1 MKKFPSWSGNGS
13 SKERS
18 KTVLRRLRGYAEKV
32 FGLSLQVIDPVS
44 DRRVRPRIPT
54 AVVVKSALAL
64 FWGRLGSLHALEMTR
79 GAKSWKAWLGRPL
92 SSADSVGRVG
102 ACLDADTLRPGIHHI
117 YDRLKR
123 NKALPDLYGLAV
135 AVLDGHETSASYR
148 RCCSGCLKRTIH
160 SERGDRTQFY
170 HRNVTLMLLCGTPP
184 GRPPLRLLLDLEPQ
198 QPGEAELATARR
210 LLERV
215 LDAYP
220 RAFDL
225 VLADAL
231 YAVAPFLN
239 FLLSHGK
246 QALVVLKD
254 EGRNPYQ
261 DAAGLWPQEEPQK
274 GQYRS
279 RSCLWWD
286 FTELLSWPEVQ
297 GSVRV
302 VRSEESWTV
311 KAQLTQQP
319 TAQTANWVWLTTLS
333 VAQARTEPIVRLA
346 HLRWDIEN
354 HGFNELVNGWCAD
367 HVYRHHPQAI
377 ECFLLLAFLAYNV
390 FHAFVALHLKPQI
403 RRGKTARFWARLISA
418 EIHADPH
425 LCALDSSP

>member
-1 MKKFPSWSGNGS
+1 M
-13 SKERS
+13 
-18 KTVLRRLRGYAEKV
+18 GYAVKV
-32 FGLSLQVIDPVS
+32 FGLSLQVIDHVS
-44 DRRVRPRIPT
+44 DRRLRPRIT
-54 AVVVKSALAL
+54 TDVVVKSALVL
-64 FWGRLGSLHALEMTR
+64 FWCRLGSLNALEMTR
-79 GAKSWKAWLGRPL
+79 RAKSWKAWLGRPL
-92 SSADSVGRVG
+92 SSADSIGRVG
-102 ACLDADTLRPGIHHI
+102 ACLEADTLRSGIHHI

-123 NKALPDLYGLAV
+123 NKALSDLYGLAV

-148 RCCSGCLKRTIH
+148 RCCPGCLKRTIH

-170 HRNVTLMLLCGTPP
+170 HRNVTLMLLCSTPP

-198 QPGEAELATARR
+198 RPGETELATALR
-210 LLERV
+210 LLARV
-215 LDAYP
+215 IDAYP

-231 YAVAPFLN
+231 YDVAPFLN

-246 QALVVLKD
+246 QALLVLKD
-254 EGRNPYQ
+254 EGRNLYQ

-286 FTELLSWPEVQ
+286 FSDLLSWPEVQ

-311 KAQLTQQP
+311 KAQLTKQP
-319 TAQTANWVWLTTLS
+319 TAQTARWVWLTTLS
-333 VAQARTEPIVRLA
+333 VAQARTEQIVRLA

-354 HGFNELVNGWCAD
+354 HGFNELVNGWYAD

-390 FHAFVALHLKPQI
+390 FHAFVALNLKPEI
-403 RRGKTARFWARLISA
+403 RRGKTAKFWARLLSA

-425 LCALDSSP
+425 LCASDSSP

>member
-1 MKKFPSWSGNGS
+1 
-13 SKERS
+13 
-18 KTVLRRLRGYAEKV
+18 
-32 FGLSLQVIDPVS
+32 
-44 DRRVRPRIPT
+44 
-54 AVVVKSALAL
+54 VKSALAL
-64 FWGRLGSLHALEMTR
+64 FWCRLGSLNALEMTR
-79 GAKSWKAWLGRPL
+79 GAKSWEAWLGRSL
-92 SSADSVGRVG
+92 SSADTIGRVG
-102 ACLDADTLRPGIHHI
+102 ACLDAETLRPGIHHL

-135 AVLDGHETSASYR
+135 
-148 RCCSGCLKRTIH
+148 
-160 SERGDRTQFY
+160 
-170 HRNVTLMLLCGTPP
+170 
-184 GRPPLRLLLDLEPQ
+184 
-198 QPGEAELATARR
+198 
-210 LLERV
+210 
-215 LDAYP
+215 
-220 RAFDL
+220 
-225 VLADAL
+225 ADAL

-286 FTELLSWPEVQ
+286 FADLLSWPAVQ

-319 TAQTANWVWLTTLS
+319 TAQTASWVWLTTLS
-333 VAQARTEPIVRLA
+333 VAQARTEQIVRLA
-346 HLRWDIEN
+346 HLRWDVEN
-354 HGFNELVNGWCAD
+354 HGFNELVNGWYAD
-367 HVYRHHPQAI
+367 HVYRHHPKAI

-390 FHAFVALHLKPQI
+390 FHAFLALNLKPEI
-403 RRGKTARFWARLISA
+403 RRGKTAKFWARLLSA

-425 LCALDSSP
+425 LCASGSSP

>member
-1 MKKFPSWSGNGS
+1 
-13 SKERS
+13 
-18 KTVLRRLRGYAEKV
+18 
-32 FGLSLQVIDPVS
+32 VS
-44 DRRVRPRIPT
+44 DRRLQPRITT

-64 FWGRLGSLHALEMTR
+64 FWCRLGSLNALEMTR
-79 GAKSWKAWLGRPL
+79 RAKTWKAWLGRSL
-92 SSADSVGRVG
+92 CSADSIGRVG
-102 ACLDADTLRPGIHHI
+102 ACMDADTLRPAIHHI

-148 RCCSGCLKRTIH
+148 RCCPGCMQRTIH

-198 QPGEAELATARR
+198 RPGEAELATALR

-215 LDAYP
+215 IDAYP

-231 YAVAPFLN
+231 YNVAPFFN

-246 QALVVLKD
+246 QALTVLKD
-254 EGRNPYQ
+254 EGRNVYQ
-261 DAAGLWPQEEPQK
+261 DAAGLWQQEEPQK

-286 FTELLSWPEVQ
+286 FTDLLSWPEVK

-302 VRSEESWTV
+302 VRSDESWTV

-319 TAQTANWVWLTTLS
+319 TAQTASWVWLTTLS
-333 VAQARTEPIVRLA
+333 VAQARTEQIVRLA
-346 HLRWDIEN
+346 HRRWDIEN
-354 HGFNELVNGWCAD
+354 YGFNELVNGWYAD
-367 HVYRHHPQAI
+367 HVYRHHPKAI

-390 FHAFVALHLKPQI
+390 FHAFVALNLKPQI
-403 RRGKTARFWARLISA
+403 RRGKTAEFWAYLISA

-425 LCALDSSP
+425 LGASDSSP

>member
-1 MKKFPSWSGNGS
+1 M
-13 SKERS
+13 
-18 KTVLRRLRGYAEKV
+18 GYAEKV
-32 FGLSLQVIDPVS
+32 FGLSLEVIDHVS
-44 DRRVRPRIPT
+44 DRRLRPRIT
-54 AVVVKSALAL
+54 TDVVVKSALAL
-64 FWGRLGSLHALEMTR
+64 FWSRLGSLNALEMTR
-79 GAKSWKAWLGRPL
+79 RAKSWKAWLGRPL
-92 SSADSVGRVG
+92 CSADSIGRVG
-102 ACLDADTLRPGIHHI
+102 ACMDADTLRPGIHHI

-148 RCCSGCLKRTIH
+148 RCCPGCRKRTIH
-160 SERGDRTQFY
+160 SERGDQTQFY
-170 HRNVTLMLLCGTPP
+170 HRNVTLMLLCSTPP

-198 QPGEAELATARR
+198 RPGETELATALR
-210 LLERV
+210 LLARV
-215 LDAYP
+215 IATYP

-231 YAVAPFLN
+231 YDVAPFLN

-261 DAAGLWPQEEPQK
+261 DAAGLWQQEEPQK

-279 RSCLWWD
+279 RGCLWWD
-286 FTELLSWPEVQ
+286 FTDLLSWPEVK

-311 KAQLTQQP
+311 KAQLTKQP
-319 TAQTANWVWLTTLS
+319 TAQTASWVWLTTLS
-333 VAQARTEPIVRLA
+333 VAQARTEQIVRLA

-354 HGFNELVNGWCAD
+354 HGFNELVNGWYAD
-367 HVYRHHPQAI
+367 HVYRHHPKAI

-390 FHAFVALHLKPQI
+390 FHAFVALNLKPEI
-403 RRGKTARFWARLISA
+403 RRSKTARFWARLISA

-425 LCALDSSP
+425 LCASDSSP